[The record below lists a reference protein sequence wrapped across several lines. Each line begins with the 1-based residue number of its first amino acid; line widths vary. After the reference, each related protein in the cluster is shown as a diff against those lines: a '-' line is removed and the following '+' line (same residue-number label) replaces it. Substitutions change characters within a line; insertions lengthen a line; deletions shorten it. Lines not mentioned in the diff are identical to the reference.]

1 MHIHY
6 EDLSDVARYI
16 ENHAHVTLEDQRPTL
31 ENMLESIKRFN
42 ALNEHSRIL
51 EIGIGSGWFQ
61 IYCKQQ
67 GLNIKG
73 LEISPQL
80 IEVAQMFGGRY
91 DTDVEL
97 ELGNIEDTEIGVG
110 AYDVIVASSV
120 FEHVEDWRKGIEKIF
135 AALKPGGVFYFDS
148 TNKFSFTSG
157 EYNFPLYGWMP
168 NRWRYRLRTARQGK
182 DIMKLG
188 IDFHQFT
195 YPQLRR
201 FFNEVGFSQVMDVVD
216 FKEVSRMMTPKPW
229 RRLMF
234 GAIKNNRSLK
244 HLTLTFL
251 PATIFICVK

>member
-6 EDLSDVARYI
+6 EDLTDVARYI
-16 ENHAHVTLEDQRPTL
+16 ENHAHVTLEQQTPAL
-31 ENMLESIKRFN
+31 ENILHNIKRFRPLEPG
-42 ALNEHSRIL
+42 AKML
-51 EIGIGSGWFQ
+51 EIGVGSGWFQ

-67 GLNIKG
+67 GLDIEG

-80 IEVAQMFGGRY
+80 AEVARQFGNRY
-91 DTDVEL
+91 QQELNLRVGNVEETD
-97 ELGNIEDTEIGVG
+97 LGTDKF
-110 AYDVIVASSV
+110 DVIVAASV
-120 FEHVEDWRKGIEKIF
+120 FEHVEDWHNGVKKIA

-157 EYNFPLYGWMP
+157 EYSFPLYGWMP
-168 NRWRYRLRTARQGK
+168 NNWRYRLRIARQGE

-201 FFNEVGFSQVMDVVD
+201 YFKQVGFSSVMDFVD
-216 FKEVSRMMTPKPW
+216 FKDLSRNNLNPW
-229 RRLMF
+229 KRRAF
-234 GAIKNNRSLK
+234 RSLK
-244 HLTLTFL
+244 TVRPLKHMALTFA